1 MGKNAIVGQSGGPTS
16 VINASLAGVFESCK
30 SRGADIVYGMCNGV
44 AGLLEERV
52 VDLSTLLTDDLDI
65 ELLKRTPSSFL
76 GSCRYK
82 LPDWHTD
89 EAVYKKLFA
98 ILEKLDIG
106 YFFYI
111 GGNDSMDT
119 IGKLAE
125 YGECIQSDIRFMG
138 VPKTIDNDLMVTDH
152 TPGYGS
158 AAKYIG
164 VVMKEIIR
172 DATVYGTK
180 YVTVVEI
187 MGRNAGWLT
196 AAAALAK
203 SGAKLESKDIVSPLW
218 ESLTTRPSLPNTPCE
233 LLTVEQTGATA
244 AQRIA
249 MVRDELKKAGA
260 TALAVTGLDCVGW
273 LTNMRARDL
282 PCTPLAVA
290 YALVTMDSCTL
301 FIAPGRLNDADA
313 KTLAD
318 NGVSLRDY
326 PELIDT
332 VHALPAEEVF
342 LVDEKTTNYDLYC
355 ALNEHKTVTGA
366 DPIFALKGVKNPVEL
381 ANIRECHVRDGVAMV
396 RFQMDLEKAIAEG
409 KILHETDIEKML
421 QKRRAEMPGYFE
433 DSFDT
438 IAAYGPNAAMMHYH
452 AEGEV
457 DSVIEPRGFLLV
469 DNGGQYDCGTTDIT
483 RTYPVG
489 PLTENER
496 KYYTW
501 TLQSHID
508 IARAVFLDYCTGFAL
523 DSFARGPLWAHKINY
538 RCGTGHGVGYI
549 SSVHEGPQSLRPQNP
564 IVFKEGMTI
573 TDEPGVYETDE
584 VGIRIENELE
594 CVDAGT
600 NQYGHW
606 LKFEPL
612 TLVPISTEPVIVDEL
627 TRDQIN
633 WLNAYHAHVYEM
645 LSPRL
650 TEEEK
655 TWLKAKT
662 APIDR

>member
-1 MGKNAIVGQSGGPTS
+1 MTTNEKIAALRAAAQAAGAHGVLLMTSDPHSSEYLPAYYNSLPFFSGFTGENSTLVVTLTGS
-16 VINASLAGVFESCK
+16 ALWCDGRFYVQGDRQLAGTEIECMHAGS
-30 SRGADIVYGMCNGV
+30 AGV
-44 AGLLEERV
+44 PTVEEYLTAHFAAGQ
-52 VDLSTLLTDDLDI
+52 TLLLD
-65 ELLKRTPSSFL
+65 
-76 GSCRYK
+76 GSCV
-82 LPDWHTD
+82 PATI
-89 EAVYKKLFA
+89 AN
-98 ILEKLDIG
+98 G
-106 YFFYI
+106 Y
-111 GGNDSMDT
+111 
-119 IGKLAE
+119 
-125 YGECIQSDIRFMG
+125 
-138 VPKTIDNDLMVTDH
+138 
-152 TPGYGS
+152 
-158 AAKYIG
+158 
-164 VVMKEIIR
+164 
-172 DATVYGTK
+172 
-180 YVTVVEI
+180 
-187 MGRNAGWLT
+187 
-196 AAAALAK
+196 AAALAK

-342 LVDEKTTNYDLYC
+342 LVDEKATNYDLYC

-633 WLNAYHAHVYEM
+633 WLNAYQAHVYEM

>member
-1 MGKNAIVGQSGGPTS
+1 MTTNEKIAALRAAAQAAGAHGVLLMTSDPHSSEYLPAYYNSLPFFSGFTGENSTLVVTLTGS
-16 VINASLAGVFESCK
+16 ALWCDGRFYVQGDRQLAGTEIECMHAGS
-30 SRGADIVYGMCNGV
+30 AGV
-44 AGLLEERV
+44 PTVEEYLTAHFAAGQ
-52 VDLSTLLTDDLDI
+52 TLLLD
-65 ELLKRTPSSFL
+65 
-76 GSCRYK
+76 GSCV
-82 LPDWHTD
+82 PATI
-89 EAVYKKLFA
+89 AN
-98 ILEKLDIG
+98 G
-106 YFFYI
+106 Y
-111 GGNDSMDT
+111 
-119 IGKLAE
+119 
-125 YGECIQSDIRFMG
+125 
-138 VPKTIDNDLMVTDH
+138 
-152 TPGYGS
+152 
-158 AAKYIG
+158 
-164 VVMKEIIR
+164 
-172 DATVYGTK
+172 
-180 YVTVVEI
+180 
-187 MGRNAGWLT
+187 
-196 AAAALAK
+196 AAALAK

-342 LVDEKTTNYDLYC
+342 LVDEKATNYDLYC

-538 RCGTGHGVGYI
+538 RCGTGHGVGFI
-549 SSVHEGPQSLRPQNP
+549 SGVHEGPQSLRPNNP
-564 IVFKEGMTI
+564 VIFKPGMTI
-573 TDEPGVYETDE
+573 TDEPGIYETDE

-594 CVDAGT
+594 CIDLGE

-606 LKFEPL
+606 LGFAPL
-612 TLVPISTEPVIVDEL
+612 TLVPISTEPVLVDEL
-627 TRDQIN
+627 SRDQIN
-633 WLNAYHAHVYEM
+633 WLNDYHAHVYEM

-650 TEEEK
+650 NEDEK
-655 TWLKAKT
+655 VWLKEKCA
-662 APIDR
+662 AIGR

>member
-1 MGKNAIVGQSGGPTS
+1 MTTNEKIAALRAAAQAAGAYGVLLMTSDPHSSEYLPAYYNSLPFFSGFTGENSTLVVTLTGS
-16 VINASLAGVFESCK
+16 ALWCDGRFYVQGDRQLAGTEIECMHAGS
-30 SRGADIVYGMCNGV
+30 AGV
-44 AGLLEERV
+44 PTVEEYLTAHFAAGQ
-52 VDLSTLLTDDLDI
+52 TLLLD
-65 ELLKRTPSSFL
+65 
-76 GSCRYK
+76 GSCV
-82 LPDWHTD
+82 PATI
-89 EAVYKKLFA
+89 AN
-98 ILEKLDIG
+98 G
-106 YFFYI
+106 Y
-111 GGNDSMDT
+111 
-119 IGKLAE
+119 
-125 YGECIQSDIRFMG
+125 
-138 VPKTIDNDLMVTDH
+138 
-152 TPGYGS
+152 
-158 AAKYIG
+158 
-164 VVMKEIIR
+164 
-172 DATVYGTK
+172 
-180 YVTVVEI
+180 
-187 MGRNAGWLT
+187 
-196 AAAALAK
+196 AAALAK

-249 MVRDELKKAGA
+249 MVRDELKKSGA

-318 NGVSLRDY
+318 SGVALRDY
-326 PELIDT
+326 PELIDA

-342 LVDEKTTNYDLYC
+342 LVDEKATNYDLYC

-366 DPIFALKGVKNPVEL
+366 DPIFALKGVKSPVEL
-381 ANIRECHVRDGVAMV
+381 ANIRECHVRDGVAVV

-409 KILHETDIEKML
+409 KTLHETDIEKML

-633 WLNAYHAHVYEM
+633 WLNAYHAHVYKM

>member
-1 MGKNAIVGQSGGPTS
+1 MTTNEKIAALRAAAQAAGAHGVLLMTSDPHSSEYLPAYYNSLPFFSGFTGENSTLVVTLTGS
-16 VINASLAGVFESCK
+16 ALWCDGRFYVQGDRQLAGTEIECMHAGS
-30 SRGADIVYGMCNGV
+30 AGV
-44 AGLLEERV
+44 PTVEEYLTAHFAAGQ
-52 VDLSTLLTDDLDI
+52 TLLLD
-65 ELLKRTPSSFL
+65 
-76 GSCRYK
+76 GSCV
-82 LPDWHTD
+82 PATI
-89 EAVYKKLFA
+89 AN
-98 ILEKLDIG
+98 G
-106 YFFYI
+106 Y
-111 GGNDSMDT
+111 
-119 IGKLAE
+119 
-125 YGECIQSDIRFMG
+125 
-138 VPKTIDNDLMVTDH
+138 
-152 TPGYGS
+152 
-158 AAKYIG
+158 
-164 VVMKEIIR
+164 
-172 DATVYGTK
+172 
-180 YVTVVEI
+180 
-187 MGRNAGWLT
+187 
-196 AAAALAK
+196 AAALAK

-313 KTLAD
+313 KTLVD

-342 LVDEKTTNYDLYC
+342 LVDEKATNYDLYC

-483 RTYPVG
+483 RTYTVG
-489 PLTENER
+489 PLTDNER
-496 KYYTW
+496 RYYTYV
-501 TLQSHID
+501 LQSHID
-508 IARAVFLDYCTGFAL
+508 MARAVFLDYCTGFAL
-523 DSFARGPLWAHKINY
+523 DTFARGPVWAHKINY
-538 RCGTGHGVGYI
+538 RCGTGHGVGFI
-549 SSVHEGPQSLRPQNP
+549 SGVHEGPQSLRPNNP
-564 IVFKEGMTI
+564 IIFKPGMTI
-573 TDEPGVYETDE
+573 TDEPGIYETDE

-594 CVDAGT
+594 CIDLGE

-606 LKFEPL
+606 LGFAPL
-612 TLVPISTEPVIVDEL
+612 TLVPIDTTPVLVDEL
-627 TRDQIN
+627 SRDQIN
-633 WLNAYHAHVYEM
+633 WLNDYHAHVYEM

-650 TEEEK
+650 TEDEK
-655 TWLKAKT
+655 VWLKNKC
-662 APIDR
+662 APIGR

>member
-1 MGKNAIVGQSGGPTS
+1 MTTNEKIAALRAAAQAAGAHGVLLMTSDPHSSEYLPAYYNSLPFFSGFTGENSTLVVTLTGS
-16 VINASLAGVFESCK
+16 ALWCDGRFYVQGDRQLAGTEIECMHAGS
-30 SRGADIVYGMCNGV
+30 AGV
-44 AGLLEERV
+44 PTVEEYLTAHFAAGQ
-52 VDLSTLLTDDLDI
+52 TLLLD
-65 ELLKRTPSSFL
+65 
-76 GSCRYK
+76 GSCV
-82 LPDWHTD
+82 PATT
-89 EAVYKKLFA
+89 AN
-98 ILEKLDIG
+98 G
-106 YFFYI
+106 Y
-111 GGNDSMDT
+111 
-119 IGKLAE
+119 
-125 YGECIQSDIRFMG
+125 
-138 VPKTIDNDLMVTDH
+138 
-152 TPGYGS
+152 
-158 AAKYIG
+158 
-164 VVMKEIIR
+164 
-172 DATVYGTK
+172 
-180 YVTVVEI
+180 
-187 MGRNAGWLT
+187 
-196 AAAALAK
+196 AAALAK

-282 PCTPLAVA
+282 PCTPLAVS

-318 NGVSLRDY
+318 NGVALRDY
-326 PELIDT
+326 PELIDA

-342 LVDEKTTNYDLYC
+342 LVDEKATNYDLYC
-355 ALNEHKTVTGA
+355 ALNEHKTVSGS

-381 ANIRECHVRDGVAMV
+381 ANIRECHVRDGVAVV

-409 KILHETDIEKML
+409 KTLHETDIEKML

-633 WLNAYHAHVYEM
+633 WLNAYHAHVSEM

>member
-1 MGKNAIVGQSGGPTS
+1 MTTNEKIAALRAAAQAAGAHGVLLMTSDPHSSEYLPAYYNSLPFFSGFTGENSTLVVTLTGS
-16 VINASLAGVFESCK
+16 ALWCDGRFYVQGDRQLAGTEIECMHAGS
-30 SRGADIVYGMCNGV
+30 AGV
-44 AGLLEERV
+44 PTVEEYLTAHFAAGQ
-52 VDLSTLLTDDLDI
+52 TLLLD
-65 ELLKRTPSSFL
+65 
-76 GSCRYK
+76 GSCV
-82 LPDWHTD
+82 PATI
-89 EAVYKKLFA
+89 AN
-98 ILEKLDIG
+98 G
-106 YFFYI
+106 Y
-111 GGNDSMDT
+111 
-119 IGKLAE
+119 
-125 YGECIQSDIRFMG
+125 
-138 VPKTIDNDLMVTDH
+138 
-152 TPGYGS
+152 
-158 AAKYIG
+158 
-164 VVMKEIIR
+164 
-172 DATVYGTK
+172 
-180 YVTVVEI
+180 
-187 MGRNAGWLT
+187 
-196 AAAALAK
+196 AAALAK

-301 FIAPGRLNDADA
+301 FIAPDRLNDADA

-342 LVDEKTTNYDLYC
+342 LVDEKATNYDLYC

-489 PLTENER
+489 PLTDNER
-496 KYYTW
+496 RYYTW
-501 TLQSHID
+501 VLQSHID
-508 IARAVFLDYCTGFAL
+508 MARAVFLDYCTGFAL
-523 DSFARGPLWAHKINY
+523 DTFARGPVWAHKVNY
-538 RCGTGHGVGYI
+538 RCGTGHGVGFI
-549 SSVHEGPQSLRPQNP
+549 SGVHEGPQSLRPNNP
-564 IVFKEGMTI
+564 VIFKPGMTI
-573 TDEPGVYETDE
+573 TDEPGIYETDE

-594 CVDAGT
+594 CIDLGE

-606 LKFEPL
+606 LGFAPL
-612 TLVPISTEPVIVDEL
+612 TLVPISTEPVLVDEL
-627 TRDQIN
+627 SRDQIN
-633 WLNAYHAHVYEM
+633 WLNDYHAHVYEM

-650 TEEEK
+650 NEEEK
-655 TWLKAKT
+655 VWLKEKCA
-662 APIDR
+662 AIGR